1 MSGSTSCAFGGVARW
16 LVIGLLAPATL
27 RAQAPTQPAAVVAD
41 GATQDA
47 APAIAFEVSVV
58 RLNHSGGGG
67 SSSNM
72 NDGRF
77 TASNVTLKNLM
88 EYSAYGLPGPR
99 ISGGPKWFNTERFDI
114 EAKMTDADAAAMQKL
129 ARDQRRAQSQAMFQ
143 QLLADRFKL
152 VAHWETR
159 EMPIYAL
166 VVGKNGTH
174 MTPSKEVGSGTHT
187 GNGEFVATGVTM
199 EDMARSLTQELSDE
213 LGRVIVDKTGIVG
226 KYDVSMKWTPDKGA
240 SGEPDA
246 ASPDAPPIF
255 TAIQEQVGLK
265 LEPAKGPVQVLV
277 IDRLEMPA
285 VD

>member
-1 MSGSTSCAFGGVARW
+1 MMIEFKRYPFRGVVLW
-16 LVIGLLAPATL
+16 LAIGLLAPVAL
-27 RAQAPTQPAAVVAD
+27 RAQEPTPTAN
-41 GATQDA
+41 GA
-47 APAIAFEVSVV
+47 APVAAASVPAFEVSVV

-72 NDGRF
+72 KSGRF
-77 TASNVTLKNLM
+77 TATNVTLKNIV

-99 ISGGPKWFNTERFDI
+99 IVGGPKWFDSQRFDI
-114 EAKMTDADAAAMQKL
+114 EAKMTDADAAAVQKL
-129 ARDQRRAQSQAMFQ
+129 DRDQRRIQIQAMFQ
-143 QLLADRFKL
+143 QLLTDRFKL

-159 EMPIYAL
+159 EMPVYDL

-174 MTPSKEVGSGTHT
+174 MTPSKETGGGTHT
-187 GNGEFVATGVTM
+187 SDGEFMATGVTM
-199 EDMARSLTQELSDE
+199 EDMARSLTQELSGE

-226 KYDVSMKWTPDKGA
+226 RYDVSLKWTPDRGA
-240 SGEPDA
+240 SGDSDA
-246 ASPDAPPIF
+246 ASPDAAPIF

-277 IDRLEMPA
+277 IDRLEMPV